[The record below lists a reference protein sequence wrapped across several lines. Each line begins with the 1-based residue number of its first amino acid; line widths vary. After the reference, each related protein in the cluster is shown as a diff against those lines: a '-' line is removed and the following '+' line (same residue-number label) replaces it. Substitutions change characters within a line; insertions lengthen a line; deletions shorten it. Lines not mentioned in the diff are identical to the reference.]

1 MDIIKAMNLKKY
13 YTSDTYEVRAL
24 DGVSLTV
31 EEGEFIAVVGTSGCG
46 GHVKIRLS

>member
-24 DGVSLTV
+24 DGDRKS
-31 EEGEFIAVVGTSGCG
+31 VV
-46 GHVKIRLS
+46 